1 MDQGS
6 SFDEPGG
13 RSAPEWLEAVKDAER
28 RGELLVAVDLA
39 ERGLAEHPTDLWL
52 RHRAVLALARSGS
65 TGEAGRRF
73 REYGLD
79 EVAEEDV
86 AALGARIA
94 KDEALSAAGSLRRLR
109 AERAAESY
117 RAIFSRTGGYY
128 PAINAATLSL
138 IAGNVER
145 AQALAREV
153 LSLASRGEDHPYYS
167 LASEAEAH
175 LLLGAEPAAAEALER
190 AASAAGGDYAAL
202 ATTRRQLRTI
212 CALTGTDPELLSTL
226 SGPAVVH
233 YCGHRIAPVDTEG
246 RFGAGAEAEVRR
258 LVAAEVARHP
268 PGYAY
273 GSLASGGDI
282 LWAEALLAQG
292 CELHVIL
299 PFDRDEFIRHSVAPS
314 GAAWVDRFHRCAN
327 AAREVR
333 YATVDAFLDD
343 DVLYRY
349 GTELAMGLALLR
361 ARYLDAEA
369 RQFALW
375 DGTPASG
382 EAGTAIDVERWHG
395 AGRAA
400 SIISPPVNA
409 VESPKP
415 VPSTDRGTA
424 SRRVVQSMI
433 FADVNGFSRLSDEE
447 LPRFCERVLGAF
459 AEVLADYV
467 SSIEY
472 RNTWGDA
479 LYVVLGDTAEAS
491 GCALDLQAAMAG
503 IDLEAEGLPTH
514 LALRLG
520 AHLGPVFPMWDP
532 VLGEQGFMGSHVS
545 RTARIEPVTPP
556 GSAYVTEQFAA
567 ALALDGRE
575 EFGCDYVGHMPAAKD
590 YGRLRMYRLR
600 RRDRADPGSGT

>member
-1 MDQGS
+1 MDQAS
-6 SFDEPGG
+6 SFEEPGE
-13 RSAPEWLEAVKDAER
+13 RTAAEWLEAVKDAER
-28 RGELLVAVDLA
+28 RGELLLAVDLA
-39 ERGLAEHPTDLWL
+39 ERGLAEHPKNLWL
-52 RHRAVLALARSGS
+52 KHRAVLALARSGS
-65 TGEAGRRF
+65 TREAARRF
-73 REYGLD
+73 RNYGLD

-94 KDEALSAAGSLRRLR
+94 KDDALSAAGSRRLQ
-109 AERAAESY
+109 AGRAAESY
-117 RAIFSRTGGYY
+117 GAIFSRTGGYY

-138 IAGNVER
+138 IAGNVEQ

-153 LSLASRGEDHPYYS
+153 LNLTARSDDGSYYPLASK
-167 LASEAEAH
+167 AEAH
-175 LLLGAEPAAAEALER
+175 LVLGQESAAAEALGR
-190 AASAAGGDYAAL
+190 AAAAADGDYAAI

-212 CALTGTDPELLSTL
+212 CAVMGTDPELLSAL
-226 SGPAVVH
+226 SGPAVAH
-233 YCGHRIAPVDTEG
+233 YCGHRIAAPDRKG
-246 RFGAGAEAEVRR
+246 RFGAEAEPEVRR

-268 PGYAY
+268 AGYAY

-299 PFDRDEFIRHSVAPS
+299 PFDRDEFIRHSIAPS
-314 GAAWVDRFHRCAN
+314 GPDWVDRFHRCAE
-327 AAREVR
+327 AAREIR
-333 YATVDAFLDD
+333 YATDDAFLDD

-361 ARYLDAEA
+361 ARYLDADA
-369 RQFALW
+369 HQFALW
-375 DGTPASG
+375 DGGPASG
-382 EAGTAIDVERWHG
+382 EAGTAIDVERWKR

-400 SIISPPVNA
+400 SIIWPPGGS
-409 VESPKP
+409 VESLEGLAPANAP
-415 VPSTDRGTA
+415 AA
-424 SRRVVQSMI
+424 SRRVVQAMI
-433 FADVNGFSRLSDEE
+433 FADVKGFSRLSDEE
-447 LPRFCERVLGAF
+447 LPRFAERVLGAF
-459 AEVLADYV
+459 ADVLAHYG
-467 SSIEY
+467 SSIKY

-491 GCALDLQAAMAG
+491 ACALDLLEAMEG

-520 AHLGPVFPMWDP
+520 AHLGPVFPAWDP

-545 RTARIEPVTPP
+545 RTARIEPVTPA
-556 GSAYVTEQFAA
+556 GNVYVTEQFAA

-590 YGRLRMYRLR
+590 FGRLRMCRLW
-600 RRDRADPGSGT
+600 RRDDPEPGPGG